1 MIQKPTLHRRVLIA
15 AIIAVLVIAFVG
27 GVIVYKQ
34 VTTTKLSVTISS
46 NQTSILQ
53 GNSAKIPVKISLTGN
68 PENVELTSAVNS
80 SKINCFFDRTN
91 GSSSFD
97 NTLTVNVDDSA
108 QGGNYSVTV
117 RASSS
122 TTSANA
128 SCTITVLTR
137 NVTVS
142 GKINIA
148 PSTVA
153 DFSHNRLWDVQLDSL
168 IFEDKRT
175 GENVTIKPQINDE
188 TFTLTLK
195 NQDFYYVTANYSFG
209 VLDFL
214 PFSRSVVIGNLTV
227 STPAGSNM
235 MPPQDFTLI
244 PQY

>member
-1 MIQKPTLHRRVLIA
+1 MQKIRVNFATLQKPTLRRFAIGAIIVVLVVASIGA
-15 AIIAVLVIAFVG
+15 AI
-27 GVIVYKQ
+27 VYNQ
-34 VTTTKLSVTISS
+34 VTATKLNVIIST
-46 NQTSILQ
+46 NEINMLQ
-53 GNSAKIPVKISLTGN
+53 GNSAKIPIRISLTGN
-68 PENVELTSAVNS
+68 PEKITLTSIVNA
-80 SKINCFFDRTN
+80 SKINCYFDPAT
-91 GSSSFD
+91 GSSSF
-97 NTLTVNVDDSA
+97 NTKLTVNVDDSA

-117 RASSS
+117 KASSS

-128 SCTITVLTR
+128 SCIIMVLSR

-148 PSTVA
+148 S
-153 DFSHNRLWDVQLDSL
+153 SIWDMQLDSL
-168 IFEDKRT
+168 IFENTRT
-175 GENVTIKPQINDE
+175 DEKVTIKPQIKDE

-214 PFSRSVVIGNLTV
+214 PFSRSIIIGNLTV

-235 MPPQDFTLI
+235 MPGQDFTLI